1 MTASKNTERIA
12 GKAMT
17 NQATEASLD
26 TQRDSVVG
34 EATRSAGGADSPFR
48 NFVPYNPSP
57 DEEYM
62 NPDQVAHFRT
72 MLNDWRRDLM
82 EQVDRTVNQ
91 LQDEASN
98 FPDELD
104 RATREEELGIELRTR
119 DRERRLIRKINETL
133 DRMDRNDYGYCDTC
147 GVEIGLR
154 RLEARPT
161 ATQCVDCKSLD
172 ELREKQLRG

>member
-1 MTASKNTERIA
+1 
-12 GKAMT
+12 MT
-17 NQATEASLD
+17 NEATSEASFE
-26 TQRDSVVG
+26 TQGDHLVG
-34 EATRSAGGADSPFR
+34 EAHPVNDAHRQSAGVDSPFR
-48 NFVPYNPSP
+48 NFVPYNLGT

-62 NPDQVAHFRT
+62 NPGQVAHFRQI
-72 MLNDWRRDLM
+72 LKEWRRELM

-133 DRMDRNDYGYCDTC
+133 DRMDQHDYGYCHTC
-147 GVEIGLR
+147 GVEVGLR

-161 ATQCVDCKSLD
+161 ATQCVDCKALD
-172 ELREKQLRG
+172 ELRERQVRG